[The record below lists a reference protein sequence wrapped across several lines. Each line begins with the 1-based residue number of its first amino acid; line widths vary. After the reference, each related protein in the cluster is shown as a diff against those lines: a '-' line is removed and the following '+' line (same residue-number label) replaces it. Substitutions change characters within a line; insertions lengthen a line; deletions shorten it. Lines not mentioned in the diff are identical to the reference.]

1 MLRSEHA
8 SHPKQIEANRRNAQ
22 KSTGSKSP
30 EGKIRAALHCRHH
43 GLTGQVLTMAEED
56 RDAFETFARDLRQAY
71 FPIGALETQIAQ
83 SIAED

>member
-1 MLRSEHA
+1 
-8 SHPKQIEANRRNAQ
+8 
-22 KSTGSKSP
+22 
-30 EGKIRAALHCRHH
+30 
-43 GLTGQVLTMAEED
+43 MAEED